1 MRGRLAGSFYIDT
14 KGNTNAKLETDKL
27 TMAMICQNFIAS
39 YLQELHNG
47 KTKKP
52 ISTKAASKA

>member
-39 YLQELHNG
+39 YLQELHHE
-47 KTKKP
+47 KTSKSKP
-52 ISTKAASKA
+52 AKAISKA